1 MTDKIR
7 RVSYYEDIESLT
19 RNQNSSLIQDF
30 FTLESKMIRWSKSTL
45 V

>member
-19 RNQNSSLIQDF
+19 RDQNSGLIQDF
-30 FTLESKMIRWSKSTL
+30 FLHLRTKFLTTNL
-45 V
+45 FGL